1 MNRKSIPF
9 LSVPD
14 VRVNTTFST
23 LSHVMR
29 WQDILR
35 DLTWLLK
42 LVEVPGDP
50 FRRNYCRGDERR
62 WVYQLASHGTRSR
75 RRLTAIKSVLGKEIR
90 NDNGGKCFLFTFAA
104 VEKTRRDGRAE
115 LWWWDERRLRALDT
129 KVFYFSQFSLI
140 FFPWQPRQEKH
151 RKLLRFIIEF
161 SSSSP
166 HRLRF
171 CQSLAKSAV
180 ISSIY

>member
-1 MNRKSIPF
+1 MIWFVNRKSIPS
-9 LSVPD
+9 LSSPD
-14 VRVNTTFST
+14 VHANTTLST

-35 DLTWLLK
+35 DLTRLLK
-42 LVEVPGDP
+42 LVEAPGDP
-50 FRRNYCRGDERR
+50 FRRNYCRGDERS
-62 WVYQLASHGTRSR
+62 WVYQLASHGTLSHVVWRWKKGNSKWQR
-75 RRLTAIKSVLGKEIR
+75 WRMLSLYLRCSWEDETGLDEMWR
-90 NDNGGKCFLFTFAA
+90 
-104 VEKTRRDGRAE
+104 
-115 LWWWDERRLRALDT
+115 DERRLKALDT

-166 HRLRF
+166 RRLRF
-171 CQSLAKSAV
+171 CQSPAKSAV